1 MIRLTLFIVLL
12 LPSIQ
17 LNADEG
23 MWEPHQLPNIEKD
36 IRAAGF
42 RGNIRKFSN
51 LFEHPLN
58 AIVSLGGCSAA
69 FISDSG
75 LIATNYHCVEGSY
88 LQFNTR
94 RMEKDLFKTG
104 FIARS
109 IEEEAPSAPGA
120 RVYIT
125 QESTDVTSKVLKGTS
140 KSSSENE
147 RYQMIQNNRK
157 NLIKSC
163 ETSQEYQCEVRS
175 FYSGETYQLIKKMII
190 KDVRLVYAP
199 PQSIG
204 EFGGE
209 IDNWMYPRHT
219 GDFALLRAYVSPQN
233 ESKEYSEDNVPYKS
247 KSFLKISKRGVQEND
262 FVMVAGYPGR
272 TNRLITYP
280 EIRFDVQ
287 FGFDSYVEY
296 LKSGIDL
303 MRDLT
308 KDDQA
313 KALKYRGSI
322 SGYENYYKKIS
333 GQIEGAKN
341 FNLLK
346 QERQNWNKFLE
357 FIETEG
363 TDAEQNALDKLLEIT
378 NEINSESLNNMYYG
392 GSTLLSTASTIYR
405 YAYEKTK
412 PNNEREPGYQERD
425 HERIVNR
432 LRGLDYRFDADVDK
446 GIFLYRL
453 NRYRDVESKVRRQAF
468 SKALK
473 LDSAYEETL
482 AKVNNMYSYQSDIL
496 DTQKRI
502 ALLDLT
508 LEDLNNSSDP
518 FFALVREMFDENMAR
533 EKKNKAR
540 SSLQQK
546 NKSIFIKSLRKF
558 YKSQGKDIYADANG
572 TLRVTF
578 GNVMGVELK
587 DGVYYKP
594 FTTLEGIAQKNT
606 GVSPFEVDTKQLK
619 LISDKEYGS
628 YSFSDIGSVPV
639 NYISNLDITN
649 GNSGS
654 STINTRGEFVGL
666 AFDGM
671 LETIISDYKFIPQT
685 RTIHV
690 DSRYLLWALEVYEKD
705 TRLIDEMMIVR

>member
-333 GQIEGAKN
+333 GQIDGAKN

-518 FFALVREMFDENMAR
+518 FFTLVREMFDENMAR

-540 SSLQQK
+540 SSIQQK

>member
-1 MIRLTLFIVLL
+1 MNKFFLFILL
-12 LPSIQ
+12 LTPI
-17 LNADEG
+17 NYIFADEG
-23 MWEPHQLPNIEKD
+23 MWEPSQLPNIEKD

-42 RGNIRKFSN
+42 KGNIKKFSD
-51 LFEHPLN
+51 LFEHPLS
-58 AIVSLGGCSAA
+58 AMVSLGGCSAA

-75 LIATNYHCVEGSY
+75 LIATNYHCIEGSY
-88 LQFNTR
+88 LQFNAK
-94 RMEKDLFKTG
+94 RMEMDLFKTG
-104 FIARS
+104 FLAKS

-125 QESTDVTSKVLKGTS
+125 QESTNVTEEVLVGSNDAK
-140 KSSSENE
+140 SENE
-147 RYQMIQNNRK
+147 RFKIIQSNRK
-157 NLIKSC
+157 DLIKNC
-163 ETSQEYQCEVRS
+163 ETSEEFQCEVRS

-204 EFGGE
+204 EYGGE

-219 GDFALLRAYVSPQN
+219 GDFALLRAYVSPKN
-233 ESKEYSEDNVPYKS
+233 ESKEYSEDNIPYQS
-247 KSFLKISKRGVQEND
+247 KDFLKVSKKGVQEGD
-262 FVMVAGYPGR
+262 FVMIAGYPGR
-272 TNRLITYP
+272 TNRLLTYP

-287 FGFDSYVEY
+287 FGFENYVEY

-308 KDDQA
+308 KDDEQ

-322 SGYENYYKKIS
+322 SGFENYYKKIS

-346 QERQNWNKFLE
+346 QEKQNWNKFLE
-357 FIETEG
+357 FIETNG
-363 TDAEQNALDKLLEIT
+363 SSIEQDALDTLLEIT
-378 NEINSESLNNMYYG
+378 NEVNSESVTNLYYG
-392 GSTLLSTASTIYR
+392 GSTLLSTAASLYR
-405 YAYEKTK
+405 HAYEKTK

-425 HERIVNR
+425 YERLVNR
-432 LRGLDYRFDADVDK
+432 MRSMEYRFDAEVDK
-446 GIFLYRL
+446 GIFLFRL
-453 NRYRDVESKVRRQAF
+453 NRYREVDSKDRRAVFSSALRLDES
-468 SKALK
+468 
-473 LDSAYEETL
+473 YEDTTNVVD
-482 AKVNNMYSYQSDIL
+482 AMYSYSSDLL
-496 DTQKRI
+496 DMNKRI
-502 ALLDLT
+502 ALLDVS
-508 LEDLNNSSDP
+508 LEELNDSSDP
-518 FFALVREMFDENMAR
+518 FIMLARDMFDEGMER

-578 GNVMGVELK
+578 GNVMGVELN

-606 GVSPFEVDTKQLK
+606 GVSPFAVDVKQLK
-619 LISDKEYGS
+619 LINDKNYGS
-628 YSFSDIGSVPV
+628 YKFAAINSVPV

-654 STINTRGEFVGL
+654 STINARGEFVGL

-671 LETIISDYKFIPQT
+671 LETIISDYKFIPET

-690 DSRYLLWALEVYEKD
+690 DSRYLLWTLEVFEED
-705 TRLIDEMMIVR
+705 TRLIKEMKIVK

>member
-1 MIRLTLFIVLL
+1 MNRFLFFILLLTPINFIV
-12 LPSIQ
+12 
-17 LNADEG
+17 ADEG
-23 MWEPHQLPNIEKD
+23 MWEPSQLPNIEKD

-42 RGNIRKFSN
+42 KGNIKKFSN

-69 FISDSG
+69 FISNSG
-75 LIATNYHCVEGSY
+75 LIATNYHCIEGSY
-88 LQFNTR
+88 LQFNAK

-104 FIARS
+104 FLAKS
-109 IEEEAPSAPGA
+109 LSEEAPSAPGA

-125 QESTDVTSKVLKGTS
+125 QESTNVTNEVLKGTNDS
-140 KSSSENE
+140 QSEND
-147 RYQMIQNNRK
+147 RYQIIQTNRK
-157 NLIKSC
+157 NLIKNC
-163 ETSQEYQCEVRS
+163 ETSEEFQCEVRG
-175 FYSGETYQLIKKMII
+175 FYSGETYQLIKKLII

-204 EFGGE
+204 EYGGE

-219 GDFALLRAYVSPQN
+219 GDFALLRAYVSPDN
-233 ESKEYSEDNVPYKS
+233 NSKEYSQDNVPYQS
-247 KSFLKISKRGVQEND
+247 ENFLKISKKGVKEND
-262 FVMVAGYPGR
+262 FVMIAGYPGR
-272 TNRLITYP
+272 TNRLLTYP

-287 FGFDSYVEY
+287 FGFENYVEF
-296 LKSGIDL
+296 LKSGIEV
-303 MRDLT
+303 MRSLT
-308 KDDQA
+308 ENDEA

-346 QERQNWNKFLE
+346 QERQNWNSFLE
-357 FIETEG
+357 FIEASG
-363 TDAEQNALDKLLEIT
+363 TSAEKDAIDNLLEIT
-378 NEINSESLNNMYYG
+378 NEVNSESLNNMYYG
-392 GSTLLSTASTIYR
+392 GSTLIGTASTLYR
-405 YAYEKTK
+405 HAYEKTK
-412 PNNEREPGYQERD
+412 PNSAREPGYQERD
-425 HERIVNR
+425 YERLVNR
-432 LRGLDYRFDADVDK
+432 MRSMEYRFDAEVDK

-453 NRYRDVESKVRRQAF
+453 NRYRDVDSKDRRK
-468 SKALK
+468 SYSRLLE
-473 LDSAYEETL
+473 LDAPYENTVSVVDEMYAYP
-482 AKVNNMYSYQSDIL
+482 SDLL
-496 DTQKRI
+496 DTNKRI
-502 ALLDLT
+502 KLLDASLD
-508 LEDLNNSSDP
+508 DLNKSSDP
-518 FFALVREMFDENMAR
+518 FIVFVREIFEEGMER

-558 YKSQGKDIYADANG
+558 YKSLNKDIYPDANG

-578 GNVMGVELK
+578 GNVMGVELN

-594 FTTLEGIAQKNT
+594 FTTLEGISQKNT
-606 GVSPFEVDTKQLK
+606 GISPFEVDVKQLK
-619 LISDKEYGS
+619 LISEKEYGS
-628 YSFSDIGSVPV
+628 YKFNEVGSVPV

-654 STINTRGEFVGL
+654 STLNTRGEFVGL

-690 DSRYLLWALEVYEKD
+690 DSRYLLWTLEVYEKD
-705 TRLIDEMMIVR
+705 TRLIDEMVLVR

>member
-468 SKALK
+468 SIALK

-518 FFALVREMFDENMAR
+518 FFTLVREMFDENMAR

-690 DSRYLLWALEVYEKD
+690 DSRYLLWALEVYERD

>member
-1 MIRLTLFIVLL
+1 MNRFLL
-12 LPSIQ
+12 LILLLSPVNS
-17 LNADEG
+17 LLADEG
-23 MWEPHQLPNIEKD
+23 MWEPAQLPNIEKD

-42 RGNIRKFSN
+42 KGNIKKFSN

-75 LIATNYHCVEGSY
+75 LIATNYHCIESSY
-88 LQFNTR
+88 LQFNAR
-94 RMEKDLFKTG
+94 RLEKDLFKTG
-104 FIARS
+104 FLAKS
-109 IEEEAPSAPGA
+109 LDEEAQSAPGA

-125 QESTDVTSKVLKGTS
+125 QESTNVTEAVLNGAAEAQ
-140 KSSSENE
+140 SENE
-147 RYQMIQNNRK
+147 RYKIIQTNRK
-157 NLIKSC
+157 NLIKNC
-163 ETSQEYQCEVRS
+163 ETSEEFQCEVRS
-175 FYSGETYQLIKKMII
+175 FYSGETYQLIKKLII

-204 EFGGE
+204 EYGGE

-219 GDFALLRAYVSPQN
+219 GDFALLRAYVSPKN
-233 ESKEYSEDNVPYKS
+233 ASKEFSKDNVPYKS
-247 KSFLKISKRGVQEND
+247 KNFLKVSKSGVKESD
-262 FVMVAGYPGR
+262 FVMIAGYPGR
-272 TNRLITYP
+272 TNRLLPYP
-280 EIRFDVQ
+280 KIRFDVQ
-287 FGFDSYVEY
+287 FGFENYVEF

-308 KDDQA
+308 KDDEA

-346 QERQNWNKFLE
+346 QEKQNWNKFLDFLDSSGSDE
-357 FIETEG
+357 EKS
-363 TDAEQNALDKLLEIT
+363 ALDALLKIS
-378 NEINSESLNNMYYG
+378 NEQNSESLNNTYYG
-392 GSTLLSTASTIYR
+392 GSSLIGTASTIYR
-405 YAYEKTK
+405 HAYEKTK
-412 PNNEREPGYQERD
+412 PNADREPGYQERD
-425 HERIVNR
+425 YERLVNR
-432 LRGLDYRFDADVDK
+432 MRGMEYRFDPEVDK
-446 GIFLYRL
+446 GIFLFRL
-453 NRYRDVESKVRRQAF
+453 NKYRDVNSSDRRKMYSKL
-468 SKALK
+468 LK
-473 LDSAYEETL
+473 LDKSYEETIS
-482 AKVNNMYSYQSDIL
+482 VVDEMYDYPSDL
-496 DTQKRI
+496 LNVSKRVE
-502 ALLDLT
+502 LLDASID
-508 LEDLNNSSDP
+508 DLNESKDP
-518 FFALVREMFDENMAR
+518 FIIFARSVFDEGMER

-546 NKSIFIKSLRKF
+546 NISLFIKSLRRF
-558 YKSQGKDIYADANG
+558 YKSQGKDIYPDANG

-594 FTTLEGIAQKNT
+594 FTTLEGISQKNK
-606 GVSPFEVDTKQLK
+606 GISPFEVDTKQLK
-619 LISDKEYGS
+619 LINDKEYGS
-628 YSFSDIGSVPV
+628 YEFNEIGSVPV

-654 STINTRGEFVGL
+654 STLNARGEFVGL

-690 DSRYLLWALEVYEKD
+690 DSRYLLWTLEVFEKD
-705 TRLIDEMMIVR
+705 SRLIKEMKIVK